1 MTHNS
6 HQLTLKKIFVFWLP
20 LGATWLMMAIEGPFL
35 AALIA
40 RLAEPKY
47 NLAAYG
53 VAFAF
58 ALIIEA
64 PIIMIMSASTALVK
78 DRLSFYKLKMFTY
91 SLNTLITI
99 LMLIIIIPPIFYFL
113 TEDLIGLPHRIAY
126 LTHIAT
132 IILLPWAGA
141 IGYRRFYQGIL
152 IRNNLTRLVAYG
164 TVIRLITMTVTAL
177 VIYLYFDLPGAAV
190 GATALSVAVIVEAV
204 ASRFMVS
211 GVLKKLSDQPPSSG
225 SELTYKNIYKFYYP
239 LALTAILSLGV
250 HPIVTFF
257 IGKSRMP
264 IESLA
269 VLPVISSFVFIFRAL
284 GLSYQ
289 EVVIAY
295 LGEDKS
301 SYIPLRNFALILGG
315 LLTFILIFI
324 AFTPLS
330 DFWFIDIS
338 GLSNSLSEFAKAPL
352 MIMAIIPA
360 LTVLICYQRAVL
372 VGDNNTGPITWGTA
386 VEFTMIILIMLIS
399 INVFSLVGAIAATTS
414 FVIGRLAANV
424 YLTPSVNRS
433 IKSFLA

>member
-1 MTHNS
+1 
-6 HQLTLKKIFVFWLP
+6 
-20 LGATWLMMAIEGPFL
+20 MMAVEGPFL

-40 RLAEPKY
+40 RLADPKF

-78 DRLSFYKLKMFTY
+78 DRLSFHKLKMFTY
-91 SLNTLITI
+91 SLNVLITV
-99 LMLIIIIPPIFYFL
+99 LMLFLIIPPIFYFL
-113 TEDLIGLPHRIAY
+113 TEDLIGLPQRIAQI
-126 LTHIAT
+126 THIAT
-132 IILLPWAGA
+132 IILLPWPGA

-152 IRNNLTRLVAYG
+152 IRNNLTRRVAYG
-164 TVIRLITMTVTAL
+164 TVIRLITMAITAI
-177 VIYLYFDLPGAAV
+177 VVYLYFDLPGAAV

-211 GVLKKLSDQPPSSG
+211 GVLKKLSDSSHSSE
-225 SELTYKNIYKFYYP
+225 SELTYRIIYKFYYP

-289 EVVIAY
+289 EVIIAY
-295 LGEDKS
+295 LSENKS
-301 SYIPLRNFALILGG
+301 SYVPLRKFGLILGSI
-315 LLTFILIFI
+315 LSFLLIFI

-338 GLSNSLSEFAKAPL
+338 GLSYSLSEFSKAPL

-372 VGDNNTGPITWGTA
+372 VSDKNTGPITWGTA
-386 VEFTMIILIMLIS
+386 VEFIMIIIMMLLS
-399 INVFSLVGAIAATTS
+399 IKVFSLVGAIAATTS
-414 FVIGRLAANV
+414 FIIGRIAANI
-424 YLTPSVNRS
+424 YLTPSVNKS
-433 IKSFLA
+433 IKRFSV